1 MRNTFSILF
10 YLKRNSP
17 LRSGMA
23 PIMARITINGQRAQ
37 LSTHLSVE
45 PSLGDTPKGRV
56 LGHTQ
61 YATQTNVRLEKLR
74 FHLTACYERLFFK
87 TPCVTPAMVKTE
99 FLGQDNAKR
108 NLLTFFAHHNAHFF
122 HMVGVSRSIHTYN
135 KYRSVHKHLRQY
147 IRERYGRPDIGFSE
161 ITPEFVTG
169 FHAFLS
175 QQARCSANT
184 IWIYLIAFKHILK
197 LACSEGLLRRN
208 PLGDYKLHSEFV
220 SRNFLTLD
228 ELNRILALDLHDR
241 TMQLVRDGFIF
252 SCFTGLSYSDLCNL
266 TRRHVEQTGDQWW
279 IRTKRCKT
287 GTPVTVRLFELP
299 AAILRNHALGRED
312 DPIFTLPSNGW
323 CNACLDKIAARAGIP
338 KKITFHVA
346 RHTFATTITLS
357 QGVTIE
363 TISKLLGHKNIRT
376 TQIYATITHAKLSGE
391 LEQLSRRIDTLFDR
405 TNMQSRGGL

>member
-45 PSLGDTPKGRV
+45 PSLWDTPKGRV

-135 KYRSVHKHLRQY
+135 KYR
-147 IRERYGRPDIGFSE
+147 
-161 ITPEFVTG
+161 
-169 FHAFLS
+169 LS
-175 QQARCSANT
+175 
-184 IWIYLIAFKHILK
+184 LIHI
-197 LACSEGLLRRN
+197 
-208 PLGDYKLHSEFV
+208 
-220 SRNFLTLD
+220 
-228 ELNRILALDLHDR
+228 
-241 TMQLVRDGFIF
+241 
-252 SCFTGLSYSDLCNL
+252 
-266 TRRHVEQTGDQWW
+266 
-279 IRTKRCKT
+279 
-287 GTPVTVRLFELP
+287 
-299 AAILRNHALGRED
+299 
-312 DPIFTLPSNGW
+312 
-323 CNACLDKIAARAGIP
+323 
-338 KKITFHVA
+338 
-346 RHTFATTITLS
+346 
-357 QGVTIE
+357 
-363 TISKLLGHKNIRT
+363 
-376 TQIYATITHAKLSGE
+376 
-391 LEQLSRRIDTLFDR
+391 
-405 TNMQSRGGL
+405 